1 MRFISIA
8 SCLLALLLLLPVGA
22 YEAAAQE
29 TETDA
34 IKQYDVTEV
43 DWPAHTYIGQRD
55 TVGFDAISGFFST
68 HMPAIYGTAQA
79 KGLSISG
86 PATGLYWLWDME
98 NMRTSLAAAIPV
110 GDAPDDFK
118 DYEVIRIPAGK
129 ALVVDYRG
137 PYEQMM
143 PAHESLSRHI
153 EEHAMGDPTVVVEE
167 YVTDPE
173 TEPDTSKWHTRIIYV
188 FAD

>member
-1 MRFISIA
+1 MRFMNITS
-8 SCLLALLLLLPVGA
+8 SLLALLLTLPVGA

-29 TETDA
+29 TETSDM
-34 IKQYDVTEV
+34 KTYDVTEM
-43 DWPAHTYIGQRD
+43 DWRARTYVGQRD
-55 TVGFDAISGFFST
+55 TVGFDAISSFFST
-68 HMPAIYGTAQA
+68 HMPAVYGAAQS
-79 KGLSISG
+79 KGLTISG

-110 GDAPDDFK
+110 DQAPDDFK
-118 DYEVIRIPAGK
+118 DYEVIRIPEGK

-143 PAHESLSRHI
+143 PAHEAISRHI
-153 EEHAMGDPTVVVEE
+153 EEHAMGDLTVVVEE

-173 TEPDTSKWHTRIIYV
+173 TEADTSKWHTRIIYV